1 MKTTLAVS
9 LIVLCD
15 FSAYG
20 SASDPSNFFYR
31 VSPAN
36 LPLKLEPV
44 YYAPRP
50 EYPLLA
56 QKQHL
61 EGTGLMEIHVKS
73 NGSVESVRVLKTTGY
88 GILDQAAIRGFGR
101 WRFRPH
107 SIRVV
112 RMPVQ
117 YRMTLGSVRW
127 GSRRS
132 DLKDIGDADGVVIVA
147 GKL

>member
-1 MKTTLAVS
+1 VKTTLAAS
-9 LIVLCD
+9 LIVSCC

-20 SASDPSNFFYR
+20 SAADPSNFFYR
-31 VSPAN
+31 VSPAK

-61 EGTGLMEIHVKS
+61 EGTGLMEIHIKP
-73 NGSVESVRVLKTTGY
+73 NGSVESVRVLKTTGH
-88 GILDQAAIRGFGR
+88 GILDQAAIRGFSR

-127 GSRRS
+127 GSRS
-132 DLKDIGDADGVVIVA
+132 DSKDIGDGDGVVIVT
-147 GKL
+147 GKS

>member
-1 MKTTLAVS
+1 VKTTLAAT
-9 LIVLCD
+9 LIVVCC
-15 FSAYG
+15 FTAYG
-20 SASDPSNFFYR
+20 SATDPSNFFYR

-50 EYPLLA
+50 DYPLPA

-61 EGTGLMEIHVKS
+61 EGIGLMEIHIKS
-73 NGSVESVRVLKTTGY
+73 NGSVESVRVLKTTGH
-88 GILDQAAIRGFGR
+88 GMDQAAIRSFGR

-107 SIRVV
+107 SVRVV

-117 YRMTLGSVRW
+117 YRMTYGFVRW
-127 GSRRS
+127 GSRS
-132 DLKDIGDADGVVIVA
+132 DLKDIGDGDGVVIVA